1 MSDLLLNV
9 TDETFAK
16 EVLDSEIP
24 VLVDFWAP
32 WCGPCKMIT
41 PVLENIAPEYQE
53 KLRIAK
59 MNVDENSRTP
69 VKYGVRSIPNLL
81 IFKNGEVVANEV
93 GAMSLTQMK
102 SFIDKAIA

>member
-1 MSDLLLNV
+1 MSELLLNI
-9 TDETFAK
+9 TDDTFTK
-16 EVLDSEIP
+16 EVLDSDIP

-32 WCGPCKMIT
+32 WCGPCRMIT
-41 PVLENIAPEYQE
+41 PVLESVAPEYQG
-53 KLRIAK
+53 KLKIAK

-93 GAMSLTQMK
+93 GGMSLAQMK
-102 SFIDKAIA
+102 SFIDNAI